1 MIVGGSAVYVETV
14 RVTAVF
20 SDVLDPFFG
29 GRGECT
35 VAGKTVRF

>member
-1 MIVGGSAVYVETV
+1 MIVGSVIVYIKTA

-20 SDVLDPFFG
+20 SDVLDPFFS

-35 VAGKTVRF
+35 VAGRTVRF